1 MSFEAALE
9 ALRSGLIVGVPTDT
23 VYGVAVDPTDPG
35 AVRALFELK
44 GRGEQQPLAVLV
56 ASLAQADRLV
66 ELSGPT
72 RDVVRPYWP
81 GAFTAILKC
90 RLDLAIGVGD
100 HRRGTLAIRMPDH
113 QMLHRLLLRSG
124 PLAVTSA
131 NRSGSPPAL
140 DNIEARA
147 TLGRGVAIYLEGRS
161 LGEQAST
168 IVDLTSSPPR
178 IVRRGPVFFATGG
191 EAQNPGR
198 KSDAV

>member
-56 ASLAQADRLV
+56 ASLTQADRLV

-72 RDVVRPYWP
+72 RDVVRAYWP

-90 RLDLAIGVGD
+90 KLGLAVGVGD

-113 QMLHRLLLRSG
+113 PMLRRLLIRSG

-131 NRSGSPPAL
+131 NRSGCPPAL
-140 DNIEARA
+140 DNIAARA
-147 TLGRGVAIYLEGRS
+147 ALGSGVAVYLEGRS
-161 LGEQAST
+161 SGEQAST
-168 IVDLTSSPPR
+168 ILDLTVSPPR
-178 IVRRGPVFFATGG
+178 IVRRGPVSFGAGG
-191 EAQNPGR
+191 DARNTGR
-198 KSDAV
+198 KSDPG